1 MECGSGGDPLLVH
14 LVRILYSFTPGR
26 SVVYSNWNTYMLRGT
41 ARALRTASRI
51 SQLNQVPSESSTSH
65 RPWVG
70 CSHWTTPFR
79 PLKAFSTSTQCRRD
93 TVLDSNLDLSSSL
106 REAPES
112 NVDREDVWDNGN
124 AEDVGIETSLEG
136 IIVDQVDPSDSCHTQ
151 TQGDENNTSKDKVC
165 ILSSFH
171 AS

>member
-1 MECGSGGDPLLVH
+1 VECGSGGDPLLVH
-14 LVRILYSFTPGR
+14 LVGILYTPGR
-26 SVVYSNWNTYMLRGT
+26 SVVYSNWDTHMLRGT

-51 SQLNQVPSESSTSH
+51 SQLNQAPSECSISH

-93 TVLDSNLDLSSSL
+93 PVHDSNLDRSSSL
-106 REAPES
+106 REDPES

-124 AEDVGIETSLEG
+124 AEDLGIETSLEG
-136 IIVDQVDPSDSCHTQ
+136 IIVDQVDPSDSYHTQ
-151 TQGDENNTSKDKVC
+151 TQGDENNTLKDKVC
-165 ILSSFH
+165 IPSSLH